1 MDTLGFV
8 IIALGI
14 LAFSFVSG
22 RLKDSLITAPMVF
35 AAFGLIIG
43 GAGLG
48 LAKVDVSH
56 GLIHTLA
63 EITLVLV
70 LFSDAARIDLR
81 ALLRDHSL
89 PQRMLLIGMPL
100 TMAAGTAIALALPL
114 GLDLYHAA
122 LLAAVLAPTDAALGQ
137 SVVSNPNVPVRI
149 RQALNVESGLNDGIA
164 VPFVLL
170 FAALAAG
177 GATDTE
183 ATSDILTSGALQ
195 ILLGPVAGIAVGCLG
210 GWLIDATVRRGW
222 MSMTFEGPAVLAM
235 AALAFTGA
243 ELIGGNGFIAAFV
256 AGLTFG
262 YVIEG
267 HCKFLL
273 EFAESEGQLLTLVTF
288 LIFGAVMLPELAH
301 GITWAMV
308 LYAVLSLTVI
318 RMVPIALSLL
328 GTGVSGATGL
338 FLGWFG
344 PRGLASVLFGLLIL
358 ERLETPGSQTILIV
372 TILTVGLS
380 IVAHGITAAPAALA
394 YGRMARAKG
403 ECAENEIVSEMPT
416 RAGFVTLEIEEEAK

>member
-1 MDTLGFV
+1 MNTLGFV
-8 IIALGI
+8 IISLGI

-22 RLKDSLITAPMVF
+22 RLKDSIITAPMVF

-48 LAKVDVSH
+48 LANVDVSH

-100 TMAAGTAIALALPL
+100 TMVAGTAIALAFPL

-137 SVVSNPNVPVRI
+137 SVVSNPNVPVRV

-177 GATDTE
+177 GATDTD
-183 ATSDILTSGALQ
+183 ATSSILTSGALQ

-210 GWLIDATVRRGW
+210 GWLIDTAVRKEW
-222 MSMTFEGPAVLAM
+222 MSMAFEGPAVLAM

-262 YVIEG
+262 YIVEG
-267 HCKFLL
+267 GCKFLL

-301 GITWAMV
+301 GVSWAMV

-318 RMVPIALSLL
+318 RMVPIALSLM
-328 GTGVSGATGL
+328 GTGVSAATSL

-358 ERLETPGSQTILIV
+358 ERLDTPGSQTILLV

-380 IVAHGITAAPAALA
+380 IIAHGITAAPLALA

-403 ECAENEIVSEMPT
+403 ECAENEPVSEMPT
-416 RAGFVTLEIEEEAK
+416 RAGFVTLKTEEEAR